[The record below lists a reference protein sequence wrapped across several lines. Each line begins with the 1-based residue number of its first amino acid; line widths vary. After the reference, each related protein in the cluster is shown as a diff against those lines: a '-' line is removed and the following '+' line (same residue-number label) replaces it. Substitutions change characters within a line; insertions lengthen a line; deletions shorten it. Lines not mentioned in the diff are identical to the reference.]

1 MINKRLAVSR
11 ANQSLMFI
19 KITLFMMFLSGLIY
33 ADEVKNVPPYSRDAF
48 GGWADSDGDCQNT
61 RHELLIARSLQPVEL
76 RPDGCLVLRGSWIDQ
91 YSSELQH
98 QASEVDIDHLVPLKF
113 AWDRGAWGWTADKM
127 AQFANDPTN
136 LVITQKSLNRSKGS
150 NGPLNWLPPNE
161 AIKCAY
167 VNNFIVV
174 MQLYSLSLNE
184 YKTLL
189 LNELRLTVCNA
200 N

>member
-1 MINKRLAVSR
+1 MKIIVNIAIGFISLATAS
-11 ANQSLMFI
+11 AAD
-19 KITLFMMFLSGLIY
+19 TLI
-33 ADEVKNVPPYSRDAF
+33 DVPPYSRDAF
-48 GGWADSDGDCQNT
+48 GGCADSDGDCQNT
-61 RHELLIARSLQPVEL
+61 RHELLIVRSLRPAEL
-76 RPDGCLVLRGSWIDQ
+76 RTDGCLVLMGSWIDP
-91 YSSELQH
+91 YSAELQR

-113 AWDRGAWGWTADKM
+113 AWDHGAWDWTADKM

-161 AIKCAY
+161 AIICAY

-184 YKTLL
+184 YETLL

>member
-1 MINKRLAVSR
+1 MKIITNIAISFISLATAS
-11 ANQSLMFI
+11 AAD
-19 KITLFMMFLSGLIY
+19 TLI
-33 ADEVKNVPPYSRDAF
+33 DVPPYSRDAF

-61 RHELLIARSLQPVEL
+61 RHELLIFRSLRPAEL
-76 RPDGCLVLRGSWIDQ
+76 RTDGCLVLMGSWIDP
-91 YSSELQH
+91 YSAELQR

-113 AWDRGAWGWTADKM
+113 AWDHGAWNWAADKM
-127 AQFANDPTN
+127 EQFANDPIN

-150 NGPLNWLPPNE
+150 DGPLNWLPPNDE
-161 AIKCAY
+161 FKCAY
-167 VNNFIVV
+167 IYNFIEV

-184 YKTLL
+184 YETLL

>member
-113 AWDRGAWGWTADKM
+113 AWDHGAWDWTADKM

-184 YKTLL
+184 YETLL